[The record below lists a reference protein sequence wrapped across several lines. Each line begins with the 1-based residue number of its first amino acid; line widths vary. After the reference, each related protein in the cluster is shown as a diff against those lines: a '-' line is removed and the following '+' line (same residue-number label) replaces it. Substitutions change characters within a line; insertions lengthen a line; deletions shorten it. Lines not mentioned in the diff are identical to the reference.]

1 MNNQYRQP
9 NQNAGFTLIELV
21 ITVAIIG
28 IIAAIAAP
36 SMQTQIQQARIKD
49 GANILEAA
57 IKEARTQ
64 AVIMQRPTR
73 LVLTN
78 TSADKRAT
86 IYFVKKAT
94 SDPDEKDEKIADYV
108 LNKDLTITTSP
119 ALTAISFS
127 ANKKAFQGQNADTKD
142 DKNDD
147 VLNGKFSVCYGGAT
161 VNKYSVAIDAN
172 SNINSGKD
180 GSCP

>member
-86 IYFVKKAT
+86 IYFVKKAI
-94 SDPDEKDEKIADYV
+94 SDPDEQIANYV
-108 LNKDLTITTSP
+108 LNKDLTITV
-119 ALTAISFS
+119 F
-127 ANKKAFQGQNADTKD
+127 
-142 DKNDD
+142 
-147 VLNGKFSVCYGGAT
+147 
-161 VNKYSVAIDAN
+161 VNIVVTHI
-172 SNINSGKD
+172 
-180 GSCP
+180 

>member
-1 MNNQYRQP
+1 MNNQCRQP

-36 SMQTQIQQARIKD
+36 SMQTQIQQARVKD
-49 GANILEAA
+49 GINVLETA

-64 AVIMQRPTR
+64 AIIMQRPTR

-94 SDPDEKDEKIADYV
+94 SDPDEQIANYV

-127 ANKKAFQGQNADTKD
+127 ANKKAFQGQNAD
-142 DKNDD
+142 KNDV

>member
-49 GANILEAA
+49 GINVLEAA

-94 SDPDEKDEKIADYV
+94 SDPDEKDEQIANYV

-127 ANKKAFQGQNADTKD
+127 ANKKAFQGQNADKKD
-142 DKNDD
+142 G
-147 VLNGKFSVCYGGAT
+147 VMNGKFSVCYGGAT

>member
-36 SMQTQIQQARIKD
+36 SMQTQIQQARVKD
-49 GANILEAA
+49 GINVLEAA

-64 AVIMQRPTR
+64 AIIMQRPTR

-127 ANKKAFQGQNADTKD
+127 ANKKAFQGQNAD
-142 DKNDD
+142 KNDG

>member
-64 AVIMQRPTR
+64 AIIMQRPTR

-127 ANKKAFQGQNADTKD
+127 ANKKAFQGQNADTAD
-142 DKNDD
+142 G
-147 VLNGKFSVCYGGAT
+147 VMNGKFSVCYGGAT

>member
-49 GANILEAA
+49 GINVLETA

-94 SDPDEKDEKIADYV
+94 SDPDEKDEKIANYV

-142 DKNDD
+142 G
-147 VLNGKFSVCYGGAT
+147 VMNGKFSVCYGGAT

>member
-94 SDPDEKDEKIADYV
+94 SDPDEQIADYV

-127 ANKKAFQGQNADTKD
+127 ANKKAFQGQNAD
-142 DKNDD
+142 KNDV

>member
-36 SMQTQIQQARIKD
+36 SMQTQIQQARVKD
-49 GANILEAA
+49 GINVLETA

-64 AVIMQRPTR
+64 AIIMQRPTR

>member
-36 SMQTQIQQARIKD
+36 SMQTQIQQARVKD
-49 GANILEAA
+49 GINVLETA

-64 AVIMQRPTR
+64 AIIMQRPTR

-94 SDPDEKDEKIADYV
+94 SDPDEKIADYV

-142 DKNDD
+142 DKNDG

>member
-127 ANKKAFQGQNADTKD
+127 ANKKAFQGENADTKD
-142 DKNDD
+142 G
-147 VLNGKFSVCYGGAT
+147 VMNGKFSVCYGGAT

>member
-36 SMQTQIQQARIKD
+36 SMQTQIQQARVKD
-49 GANILEAA
+49 GINVLETA

-127 ANKKAFQGQNADTKD
+127 ANKKAFQGQNAD
-142 DKNDD
+142 KNDV

>member
-49 GANILEAA
+49 GINVLEAA

-127 ANKKAFQGQNADTKD
+127 ANKKAFQGQNADKKD
-142 DKNDD
+142 G
-147 VLNGKFSVCYGGAT
+147 VMNGKFSVCYGGAT

>member
-94 SDPDEKDEKIADYV
+94 SDPDEQIANYV

-127 ANKKAFQGQNADTKD
+127 ANKKAFQGQNAD
-142 DKNDD
+142 KNDV

>member
-94 SDPDEKDEKIADYV
+94 SDPDEQIANYV

-127 ANKKAFQGQNADTKD
+127 ANKKAFQGQNADTAD
-142 DKNDD
+142 G

>member
-36 SMQTQIQQARIKD
+36 SMQTQIQQARVKD
-49 GANILEAA
+49 GINVLETA

-142 DKNDD
+142 DKNDG

>member
-36 SMQTQIQQARIKD
+36 SMQTQIQQARVKD
-49 GANILEAA
+49 GINVLETA

-64 AVIMQRPTR
+64 AIIMQRPTR

-94 SDPDEKDEKIADYV
+94 SDPDEKIADYV

-142 DKNDD
+142 G
-147 VLNGKFSVCYGGAT
+147 VMNGKFSVCYGGAT

>member
-94 SDPDEKDEKIADYV
+94 SDPDKQIANYV

-127 ANKKAFQGQNADTKD
+127 ANKKAFQGQNADKKD
-142 DKNDD
+142 G
-147 VLNGKFSVCYGGAT
+147 VMNGKFSVCYGGAT